1 MSEPIIEAIKVTREF
16 SGKRGRVKA
25 IENFSL
31 KIYPGDFIVIYGPSG
46 AGKTT
51 ALNLLAGMDRPTSG
65 EIILFRRNVKDLSE
79 EDLAKIRREKI
90 GFIFQFFNLINNL
103 TVLENVIIPLL
114 PTDRSETDMI
124 ARAEELLSE
133 LKLIGKKNRF
143 PTELSGGEQQ
153 RVAVARALITDPEV
167 IMADE
172 PVAQLDEKS
181 AEIVIS
187 LLLRANREGKTIILA
202 TANQALVNKLKQNI
216 SKIITLERGK
226 IISEETPKAR
236 KHSKQK

>member
-51 ALNLLAGMDRPTSG
+51 VLNLLAGMDRPTSG

-226 IISEETPKAR
+226 IVSEETPKAR

>member
-226 IISEETPKAR
+226 IVSEETPKAR